1 MTDGEISPLREAA
14 VQLHEMYLELKRA
27 GFSRGEAMELVA
39 KTLASGMASEMHE
52 QQQQQNEDD

>member
-14 VQLHEMYLELKRA
+14 NQLHEMYIELKRA

-39 KTLASGMASEMHE
+39 KVIASGMAEGV
-52 QQQQQNEDD
+52 QQAQPNEDDV